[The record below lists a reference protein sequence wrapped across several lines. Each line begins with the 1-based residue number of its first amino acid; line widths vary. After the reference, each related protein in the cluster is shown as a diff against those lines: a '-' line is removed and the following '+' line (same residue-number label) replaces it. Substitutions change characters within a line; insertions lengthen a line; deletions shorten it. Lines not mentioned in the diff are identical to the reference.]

1 MFLTPTDFTGF
12 YAISN
17 GGANQN
23 DKIEDYIAEY
33 EPDFL
38 RDLLGVELYDLFVAD
53 LDPITGLPVTARF
66 LDIYNAIYLDD
77 DSCIRISKGMKEMLK
92 GFVYFN
98 IVRDSDF
105 HNTISGN
112 VKNEFS
118 NASSVTTIQM
128 GLNERYNVA
137 VGYYNTIQ
145 WFICENSSVYP
156 EYNGQSKEVEVWL

>member
-12 YAISN
+12 YAISH
-17 GGANQN
+17 GATNQDN
-23 DKIEDYIAEY
+23 KIEAYINEY

-137 VGYYNTIQ
+137 LGYYNTIQ
-145 WFICENSSVYP
+145 WFICENSADYP